1 MQILCEYPPLST
13 SPACR
18 HGIGDRSGDSSLAN
32 YGIRKKKKHT
42 HKTAATARHRLCC
55 LCLVKWELIGVVDL
69 SQILN
74 MSQLFEH
81 LGRKG
86 ANMVQ
91 IKNGQIV
98 FEYYSAYYNLEGA
111 NLPPNDPNFL
121 GSHGV
126 RIIAL
131 QRVSGD

>member
-1 MQILCEYPPLST
+1 
-13 SPACR
+13 
-18 HGIGDRSGDSSLAN
+18 
-32 YGIRKKKKHT
+32 
-42 HKTAATARHRLCC
+42 
-55 LCLVKWELIGVVDL
+55 
-69 SQILN
+69 